1 MRIKERLR
9 VGLLTAVLVLMAAG
23 PVFAQETSPPD
34 RTRRFEL
41 GTDIGFAGGTL
52 DGTAFAVGI
61 YGDFPIIPHVSIGPL
76 MQLALTNDLFQ
87 IGVTAQAKVTLDIP
101 DVPELKPQ
109 FQAGIGFIHADLD
122 FANGS
127 ADDTSWLIPVGFG
140 LEYRAMKNLYVGTT
154 LLLNFT
160 DLEIAN
166 KSDDLHV
173 TWFVGLRF
181 LL

>member
-1 MRIKERLR
+1 MRMKERLR
-9 VGLLTAVLVLMAAG
+9 VGLLTAVLALMAAG
-23 PVFAQETSPPD
+23 PVFAQQTSLPD

-109 FQAGIGFIHADLD
+109 FQVGIGFVHADLD
-122 FANGS
+122 VGPNT

-160 DLEIAN
+160 NLDIAGR
-166 KSDDLHV
+166 SDDLDV
-173 TWFVGLRF
+173 AWFVGLRF